1 MSSRRP
7 PWIIALV
14 GFAFGVALV
23 TSAGT
28 RTAIAQPKAPAIVPA
43 PQAPT
48 LTTPATLGAKPGD
61 EVELTLTGTNLADAI
76 GVTLGCPAKITI
88 PGDNKN
94 GTDAG
99 KFRVKVAV
107 DPKCAI
113 GLYTVRV
120 ATKNGVSNARPF
132 LVDTLPLVAS
142 TGANRA
148 KDTAQAVTAPCV
160 ASGVVASETSEFYK
174 VKVDAGQKLAFEVLA
189 RRIGSP
195 LDPIVVLHDAKT
207 KRELISLYADDTPGM
222 QGDCRLAH
230 TFKDAGEVLVEVRDT
245 THRGGGDF
253 FYRLRIGDFPGA
265 TTAYPLAAERGKS
278 VSVGFSGPDTIP
290 AVSTTAPKDPS
301 VAAFYAVPTTGKDAG
316 WPVPVLL
323 TDYPQATEQEPNDE
337 PAKANKLPVPGG
349 VSARFDKAKDMD
361 HFAITGK
368 KGQKLV
374 ISVATFEV
382 NAPTEVLVRVLDAKG
397 GEVARSNPAAPVNRL
412 EFTPPADGEY
422 ILACEQQN
430 FLNGPNEVYY
440 LSVAP
445 AGPDFSV
452 ALAFDRAEVPVG
464 GSTGVLATVTRL
476 NGFAGAVDLSIDGDA
491 ALSGKVTLP
500 ANQTIVFVPLQ
511 VKEGAKAGAHPFRV
525 KATAVGDTT
534 VTRYGTLLDAVRA
547 GLSGMPNP
555 PAELL
560 NQCAVGV
567 VEKPPFV
574 LKATFA
580 PTPLEKGKPS
590 KLLLD
595 ATRGEGAGEDIV
607 IAPLFLPPTIVPAVK
622 PIAKGQTKGE
632 IGLTVQPATP
642 VGSTQLVFRATTKAG
657 GKDYAF
663 TVITTADVIEAKKE
677 EPKKDPPKKEE
688 PKKDPPKKEEPKK
701 DVPKKE
707 EPKKDVKKEEPK
719 KDAPKKEEPK
729 KDVKK
734 DK

>member
-7 PWIIALV
+7 TWIFALI

-23 TSAGT
+23 TSTGT
-28 RTAIAQPKAPAIVPA
+28 RTATAQPKAPAIVPA

-48 LTTPATLGAKPGD
+48 LTTPTTLGAKPGD
-61 EVELTLTGTNLADAI
+61 EVELTLTGTNLADAT
-76 GVTLGCPAKITI
+76 GVVLSCPGKITI
-88 PGDNKN
+88 PADNKN

-99 KFRVKVAV
+99 KLRVKVTV

-113 GLYTVRV
+113 GLHTVRV
-120 ATKNGVSNARPF
+120 ATKHGVSNARPF
-132 LVDTLPLVAS
+132 IVDTLPLVAS
-142 TGANRA
+142 TNANRA
-148 KDTAQAVTAPCV
+148 KDTAQVVTVPCV
-160 ASGVVASETSEFYK
+160 ASGVVAAEASEFYK
-174 VKVDAGQKLAFEVLA
+174 VKVSAGQKLAFEVLA

-207 KRELISLYADDTPGM
+207 KRELIDLYADDTPGM

-230 TFKDAGEVLVEVRDT
+230 TFKESGEVLVEVRDT

-278 VSVGFSGPDTIP
+278 ASIGFSGPDAIT
-290 AVSTTAPKDPS
+290 AVSVTAPKDAG
-301 VAAFYAVPTTGKDAG
+301 VAAFYAVPTAGKDSG

-337 PAKANKLPVPGG
+337 PSKANKLPIPGG
-349 VSARFDKAKDMD
+349 VSARFDKAKDAD

-374 ISVATFEV
+374 ISVSTFEV
-382 NAPTEVLVRVLDAKG
+382 NSPTEVLVRVLDAKG
-397 GEVARSNPAAPVNRL
+397 AEVAKSNPAAPVNRL
-412 EFTPPADGEY
+412 EFTPAADGEY
-422 ILACEQQN
+422 VLACEHQN
-430 FLNGPNEVYY
+430 FLHGPNEVYY
-440 LSVAP
+440 LSVVP
-445 AGPDFSV
+445 FGPDFNV
-452 ALAFDRAEVPVG
+452 ALTFDRTEVPVG
-464 GSTGVLATVTRL
+464 GSTGVFATVTRL
-476 NGFAGAVDLSIDGDA
+476 NGFAGAVELSIEGDS

-511 VKEGAKAGAHPFRV
+511 AKDGAKAGAYPFRV
-525 KATAVGDTT
+525 KATATTGETT

-547 GLSGMPNP
+547 NLGGMPNP

-567 VEKPPFV
+567 IEKPPFA
-574 LKATFA
+574 LKVTFD
-580 PTPLEKGKPS
+580 PTSLEKGKPG
-590 KLLLD
+590 KLLLE

-607 IAPLFLPPTIVPAVK
+607 IAPLFLPPTVVPAVK

-632 IGLTVQPATP
+632 IGLTVQPAAP
-642 VGSTQLVFRATTKAG
+642 VGPTQVVFRATTKVG
-657 GKDYAF
+657 GKDHAF
-663 TVITTADVIEAKKE
+663 TVVATVDVIEAKKVE
-677 EPKKDPPKKEE
+677 
-688 PKKDPPKKEEPKK
+688 PKKEEPKK
-701 DVPKKE
+701 DV
-707 EPKKDVKKEEPK
+707 PKKDVKKEEPK

-729 KDVKK
+729 KDKK
-734 DK
+734 